1 MYFQTLD
8 DKTECVGVYAEGA
21 LYFKDFPTDLTK
33 TWKYTGSITDPAIE
47 YAWLLCN
54 GFALEEVCPDF
65 LKERLESSQRR
76 FRAYLKSFEIGRI
89 RLREHCFFDLVPEDF
104 LLEFCDVKNE
114 ITKFVFENYEKPEN
128 YDHLRSVQQLLH
140 KIKYQNV
147 NINIE
152 GCRALYQSTLG
163 RKKANDIL
171 KRGHYIDYN
180 LFGSIT
186 GRLTTNR
193 GSLPVLTIKKEFRQL
208 IKPHLDWFISL
219 DYNGAEVRTF
229 LELSGKEQPQDD
241 IHEWNIKHVIK
252 EDVDRYTA
260 KQRFFSWLYNPD
272 SDKIKTNIYDKE
284 KLLDKWYVNG
294 YIITPHKRKMK
305 VERRKALNYLIQS
318 TTADRVLERAV
329 AIDKILENKKSFIS
343 HIVHDEIVIDLC
355 DEERDILSEVK
366 KAFEKDG
373 FMTNI
378 NAGKNYLDLDRLAI

>member
-1 MYFQTLD
+1 MYAL
-8 DKTECVGVYAEGA
+8 GA
-21 LYFKDFPTDLTK
+21 LYFKDFPTELTK
-33 TWKYTGSITDPAIE
+33 TWRYTGSITDPAVE

-54 GFALEEVCPDF
+54 GFTLAEVCPDF

-128 YDHLRSVQQLLH
+128 YDHLNDIQKLLY

-147 NINIE
+147 NMNIE
-152 GCRALYQSTLG
+152 GCRALYQSTFG
-163 RKKANDIL
+163 RKKANEIM
-171 KRGHYIDYN
+171 KRSHYVDYN
-180 LFGSIT
+180 LFGTIT
-186 GRLTTNR
+186 GRLTTNKN
-193 GSLPVLTIKKEFRQL
+193 SLPILTMKKEYRQL
-208 IKPHLDWFISL
+208 LKPTHDWFISM

-229 LELSGKEQPQDD
+229 LDLSGEEQPQDD

-252 EDVDRYTA
+252 EEVDRHTA

-272 SDKIKTNIYDKE
+272 STAIKTNFYNKE
-284 KLLDKWYVNG
+284 KLLDKWYEGG
-294 YIITPHKRKMK
+294 YIITPYKRKMK

-329 AIDKILENKKSFIS
+329 VIDKMLEDKKSFIS

-355 DEERDILSEVK
+355 DEERSILPEIK
-366 KAFEKDG
+366 KTFEKDG
-373 FMTNI
+373 FMANI
-378 NAGKNYLDLDRLAI
+378 NAAKNYLDFDRLKI

>member
-1 MYFQTLD
+1 M
-8 DKTECVGVYAEGA
+8 GVYVGGT

-33 TWKYTGSITDPAIE
+33 TWRYTGSITNPDVE

-54 GFALEEVCPDF
+54 GFALESVCPDF
-65 LKERLESSQRR
+65 LKERLERSQRR

-128 YDHLRSVQQLLH
+128 YDHLNKIQKLLY

-152 GCRALYQSTLG
+152 GCRKLYQSTFG
-163 RKKANDIL
+163 RKKANEIM
-171 KRGHYIDYN
+171 KRSHYIDYN
-180 LFGSIT
+180 LFGTIT
-186 GRLTTNR
+186 GRLTTNKN
-193 GSLPVLTIKKEFRQL
+193 SLPILTMKKEYRQL
-208 IKPHLDWFISL
+208 LKPKHDWFISL

-229 LELSGKEQPQDD
+229 LDLSGKEQPQDD

-272 SDKIKTNIYDKE
+272 STAIKTNFYNKE
-284 KLLDKWYVNG
+284 KLLDKWYDGG
-294 YIITPHKRKMK
+294 YIITPYKRKMQ

-329 AIDKILENKKSFIS
+329 VIDKMLEDKKSFIS

-355 DEERDILSEVK
+355 DEERDTLPEIK

-373 FMTNI
+373 FMANI
-378 NAGKNYLDLDRLAI
+378 NAGKNYLDFDRLKI

>member
-1 MYFQTLD
+1 
-8 DKTECVGVYAEGA
+8 VYALGA
-21 LYFKDFPTDLTK
+21 LYFKDFPTELTK
-33 TWKYTGSITDPAIE
+33 TWRYTGSITDPAIE

-54 GFALEEVCPDF
+54 GFTLAEVCPDF

-128 YDHLRSVQQLLH
+128 YDHLNDIQKLLY

-147 NINIE
+147 NMNIE
-152 GCRALYQSTLG
+152 GCRALYQSTFG
-163 RKKANDIL
+163 RKKANEIM
-171 KRGHYIDYN
+171 KRSHYVDYN
-180 LFGSIT
+180 LFGTIT
-186 GRLTTNR
+186 GRLTTNKN
-193 GSLPVLTIKKEFRQL
+193 SLPILTMKKEYRQL
-208 IKPHLDWFISL
+208 LKPTHDWFISM

-229 LELSGKEQPQDD
+229 LDLSGEEQPQDD

-252 EDVDRYTA
+252 EEVDRYTA

-272 SDKIKTNIYDKE
+272 STAIKTNFYNKE
-284 KLLDKWYVNG
+284 KLLDKWYEGG
-294 YIITPHKRKMK
+294 YIITPYKRKMK

-329 AIDKILENKKSFIS
+329 VIDKMLEDKKSFIS

-355 DEERDILSEVK
+355 DEERSILPEIK
-366 KAFEKDG
+366 KTFEKDG
-373 FMTNI
+373 FMANI
-378 NAGKNYLDLDRLAI
+378 NAGKNYLDFDRLKI